1 MINTAFSETP
11 LKYSNYKTNY
21 KHTILGAHVF
31 RKSYDP
37 QFYLWV
43 WASKF
48 KHYCF
53 IKDGSN
59 VIEIKSFEIILHAYN
74 VITIYF

>member
-1 MINTAFSETP
+1 MIYNTAFSETP

-21 KHTILGAHVF
+21 KHTILGAH
-31 RKSYDP
+31 YDH

-59 VIEIKSFEIILHAYN
+59 FIEIKSFEIILHAYN
-74 VITIYF
+74 VIIIYF